1 MRETPMRTGAFA
13 IAVANLIFLSAGNT
27 AWADE
32 RTYSHHMM
40 WGGGWFMGPIM
51 MLIFLVIL
59 VVFAV
64 LVVRWLWPSGLPGRF
79 EGTAKS
85 AITILEERFA
95 RGEIEKEEF
104 EEKRLLLE
112 K

>member
-1 MRETPMRTGAFA
+1 MRPGAFS
-13 IAVANLIFLSAGNT
+13 IAVAIPIFLSAGNI

-32 RTYSHHMM
+32 PTYPHHMM

-51 MLIFLVIL
+51 MLIFFVIL
-59 VVFAV
+59 VVVVV

-79 EGTAKS
+79 EGTPKS

-104 EEKRLLLE
+104 EEKKRLFD

>member
-1 MRETPMRTGAFA
+1 MKPCAFA
-13 IAVANLIFLSAGNT
+13 IAVATLILLSVGNL

-32 RTYSHHMM
+32 RTYPYHMM
-40 WGGGWFMGPIM
+40 WGGGWFMGLIM
-51 MLIFLVIL
+51 MLTYLVIL
-59 VVFAV
+59 VVVVV
-64 LVVRWLWPSGLPGRF
+64 LVVRWLWPSGLSSRL

-85 AITILEERFA
+85 AINILEERFA

-104 EEKRLLLE
+104 EEKKRLIE